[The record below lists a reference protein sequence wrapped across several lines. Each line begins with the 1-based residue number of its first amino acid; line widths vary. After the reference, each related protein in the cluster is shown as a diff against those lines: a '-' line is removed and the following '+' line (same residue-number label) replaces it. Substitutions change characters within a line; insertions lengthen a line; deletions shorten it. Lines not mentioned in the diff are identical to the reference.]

1 MRAARRAVALAA
13 CLWLAGALGLL
24 PGFVAGLVPGLE
36 PIPVAAATPGLTIT
50 SIASY
55 DVKPDEGRVAVT
67 AKLTATNHLKNTITR
82 QYYFR
87 TAYLTVQPG
96 TSEFRLTGRGAPNVT
111 VRDATDTFT
120 SIKLDFGANLAA
132 GKSTSM
138 TLSFNIRDA
147 GGEPDRQVRIS
158 PSLVTFGAWAFATP
172 NTPGSSVAVQFPTG
186 YQVTVGRGPLTGPVA
201 DDAGHDEWTSG
212 PLAAPLTYVADIAAD
227 RPVTYTEKRIDV
239 PLAAGSA
246 AVVVRSWPDDSA
258 WGDRIAN
265 IAEHALPIL
274 EREIGVPWEFDQ
286 PLAVNEAL
294 VRGTGGFA
302 GVFDPVQ
309 RRIDISYGAS
319 DTVVI
324 HELAHAWFNG
334 RLVSDRWVAEAFAS
348 YYAELVTRELGLD
361 IRPPDPVEPSPGSMP
376 LNAWGASDT
385 ETPEN
390 EQYAFAASLELAREI
405 AGRAGPDVLRNVW
418 SHAARGIGAYQPDPT
433 AEEHVDSAPDWR
445 GLLDLLE
452 EQAGQDF
459 GDLWQKWVA
468 RPQDLAALDGRAT
481 ARAAYAQTVELAG
494 DWRLPIS
501 IRDAMRAW
509 QFGAAGDLLTAAAH
523 VLGQRATLAAAAA
536 AADAKLPDSLRK
548 AFEGTDGLPA
558 AAAEAASEQS
568 AVEMIAAA
576 TSAEA
581 AAGKDFPDALFARV
595 GLLARDPSVELG
607 AAKVALLVGDV
618 AGAHGTAQSARDG
631 WASAASVGRSRIVNL
646 VLLAIALGIFVGLVR
661 RARRRGRVE
670 PT

>member
-1 MRAARRAVALAA
+1 MRVARGGVALAA
-13 CLWLAGALGLL
+13 LLWLAGALGLV
-24 PGFVAGLVPGLE
+24 PGFVPGFLPGLA
-36 PIPVAAATPGLTIT
+36 PAPVEAATPGLTIT
-50 SIASY
+50 SVASY
-55 DVKPDEGRVAVT
+55 DVKPEEGRVAVT

-87 TAYLTVQPG
+87 TAFLTVQPG
-96 TSEFRLTGRGAPNVT
+96 TSDFRLTGRGGANAT

-132 GKSTSM
+132 GKSTSL
-138 TLSFNIRDA
+138 TLTFNIRDA
-147 GGEPDRQVRIS
+147 GGEPDRPVRIS

-186 YQVTVGRGPLTGPVA
+186 YQVTVGRGPLTGPIA
-201 DDAGHDEWTSG
+201 DEAGHDQWTSG
-212 PLAAPLTYVADIAAD
+212 PLAKPLEYVADIAAD
-227 RPVTYTEKRIDV
+227 RPVTYAEKRIDV

-246 AVVVRSWPDDSA
+246 AVVVRSWPDDPA
-258 WGDRIAN
+258 WGDRVASL
-265 IAEHALPIL
+265 AEHALPIL
-274 EREIGVPWEFDQ
+274 EREIGVPWQFGQ

-294 VRGTGGFA
+294 VHGGAGFA
-302 GVFDPVQ
+302 GVFDPADA
-309 RRIDISYGAS
+309 RIDVSYAAS

-334 RLVSDRWVAEAFAS
+334 RLVADRWAAEAFAS

-361 IRPPDPVEPSPGSMP
+361 IRPLDPVEPTPDSIP
-376 LNAWGASDT
+376 LNDWGATDT

-390 EQYAFAASLELAREI
+390 EQYAYAASLELAREI
-405 AGRAGPDVLRNVW
+405 ATRAGPDALRNVW
-418 SHAARGIGAYQPDPT
+418 SRAARGIGAYQPDPS
-433 AEEHVDSAPDWR
+433 AEEQVEGAPDWR

-452 EQAGQDF
+452 EQTGKEF

-481 ARAAYAQTVELAG
+481 ARVAYAQTVQLAG

-501 IRDAMRAW
+501 IRHAMRAW
-509 QFGAAGDLLTAAAH
+509 QFDAAGDLLAAADH
-523 VLGQRATLAAAAA
+523 VLGQRTTLAAAAA
-536 AADAKLPDSLRK
+536 AADARLPDSLRE
-548 AFEGTDGLPA
+548 AFEGTDGLAA

-576 TSAEA
+576 DSAQA
-581 AAGKDFPDALFARV
+581 AEKDFPDALFARV
-595 GLLARDPSVELG
+595 GLLTRDPSVELG
-607 AAKVALLVGDV
+607 AARVALLVGDV
-618 AGAHGTAQSARDG
+618 DGAQRSAQSAHDA
-631 WASAASVGRSRIVNL
+631 WANAANVGRSRIVSL
-646 VLLAIALGIFVGLVR
+646 VLLAVALGIFVGLVR
-661 RARRRGRVE
+661 RARRRGHVE